1 MNATMKRRIQRAEK
15 AIDQIANPE
24 KPKEV
29 VLLAQP
35 APDAPAALV
44 AKFDADMAAALERGA
59 FVIELRPLKPLPQA
73 VESTR
78 RRALVNDVLGR
89 DGLEGRRNRSGAG

>member
-35 APDAPAALV
+35 APGDTAELV
-44 AKFDADMAAALERGA
+44 AKFEADMATALERGA
-59 FVIELRPLKPLPQA
+59 FVIVLTPLQPLPRA
-73 VESTR
+73 VECTR
-78 RRALVNDVLGR
+78 RRAVVNDVPGR
-89 DGLEGRRNRSGAG
+89 DGFEGRRNRVR

>member
-44 AKFDADMAAALERGA
+44 AKFEADMATALERGA
-59 FVIELRPLKPLPQA
+59 FVIVLVPLRPLPRA
-73 VESTR
+73 VKDFR
-78 RRALVNDVLGR
+78 RRELVNDVPGR
-89 DGLEGRRNRSGAG
+89 DGFEGRRNRVG

>member
-35 APDAPAALV
+35 APGAGPEVV
-44 AKFDADMAAALERGA
+44 AKFSDAHGAALDRGA
-59 FVIELRPLKPLPQA
+59 FVIVLVPLGAA
-73 VESTR
+73 VCR
-78 RRALVNDVLGR
+78 K
-89 DGLEGRRNRSGAG
+89 